1 MVGLIF
7 LDSLD
12 FTNYRNYLP
21 SSKPTTPIIMSVEKE
36 PLRVIVTDI
45 NVPFWSVFS
54 LILKVAIAAIPAGIV
69 FFLLLSF
76 LTAIF
81 IAGI

>member
-1 MVGLIF
+1 
-7 LDSLD
+7 
-12 FTNYRNYLP
+12 
-21 SSKPTTPIIMSVEKE
+21 MSAEKE